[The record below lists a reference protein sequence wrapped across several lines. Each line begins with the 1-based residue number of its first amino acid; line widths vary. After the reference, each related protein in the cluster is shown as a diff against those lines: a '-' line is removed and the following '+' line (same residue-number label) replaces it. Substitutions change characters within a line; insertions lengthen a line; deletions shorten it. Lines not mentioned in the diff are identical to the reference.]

1 VFSVYSTVTYGFSPY
16 HPMERVT
23 NSHFYLMKNVQC
35 TLSKKIK
42 YLVAIGHRPMSYT
55 RLEHDGPK
63 AEEWRHSTVPTSG
76 PASLQCMQ
84 TRDNHPRIQCKA
96 VCIAVYQAW
105 PLSGYITYSRSR
117 PAAEH
122 VVQQRGVILDKPILF
137 YLLLHSFIAK

>member
-1 VFSVYSTVTYGFSPY
+1 VYASAVMNSSSRSNSRATDVPIPNPIVSFFGGVT
-16 HPMERVT
+16 
-23 NSHFYLMKNVQC
+23 L
-35 TLSKKIK
+35 K